1 MCGIFMER
9 EQIRERLVEASGLP
23 KDVLLKAAVVTLTGN
38 FEVCIGNYR
47 GITEYTDCVV
57 RIQTKNGQIRVEG
70 SRLQV
75 KYYTNDE
82 MKVTGQIDA
91 VRFGSGRDEP

>member
-47 GITEYTDCVV
+47 GITD
-57 RIQTKNGQIRVEG
+57 IQTALYAYRQKTDRSAWKEAVCRSSIIRM
-70 SRLQV
+70 
-75 KYYTNDE
+75 
-82 MKVTGQIDA
+82 MK
-91 VRFGSGRDEP
+91 

>member
-9 EQIRERLVEASGLP
+9 EQIRDRLVEASGLP

-47 GITEYTDCVV
+47 GITEYTD
-57 RIQTKNGQIRVEG
+57 
-70 SRLQV
+70 
-75 KYYTNDE
+75 
-82 MKVTGQIDA
+82 
-91 VRFGSGRDEP
+91 